1 MAKPRAAQTGPD
13 DPEQFK
19 RFQEAAKEHGV
30 DTSKAA
36 LDRALGKIVPAK
48 KPTRQGETRRS

>member
-1 MAKPRAAQTGPD
+1 MTQQATPEPD

-19 RFQEAAKEHGV
+19 RFKEAPKQHGV

-36 LDRALGKIVPAK
+36 LDRALGKIAPAK
-48 KPTRQGETRRS
+48 QTSKGRGNK

>member
-1 MAKPRAAQTGPD
+1 MTEKSDKPHPD
-13 DPEQFK
+13 DPEQFQ

-36 LDRALGKIVPAK
+36 LDRALAKIVPAK
-48 KPTRQGETRRS
+48 KGPRPKALPKG